1 MKVCHMTSA
10 HPQEDIRIFLK
21 ECVSLAQAGHEV
33 FLVSC
38 GSEYKK
44 NGVHMVGIGPQEN
57 SRRKRMTRTAKRVYK
72 AAKTID
78 ADVYHFHDP
87 ELLPYGLKLKHAGKK
102 VIFDSHEDVAAQIRD
117 KTWIPK
123 WLRKIVAKTYGKYE
137 AHVVKR
143 LDAVVAATPHIA
155 KVFTGVCKKVVVVNN
170 YPKLDDIKYHQTPFS
185 EREAQIC
192 YAGGIDQLRGE
203 QIMIEAMKGTS
214 EKMIVA
220 GNHEI
225 MEIQ

>member
-72 AAKTID
+72 AAKKI
-78 ADVYHFHDP
+78 
-87 ELLPYGLKLKHAGKK
+87 GLKLKHAGKK

-123 WLRKIVAKTYGKYE
+123 WLRKIVAKIYGKYE